1 MWVIAAPGSAV
12 KLPRLRRAPRDAA
25 ARVPWLVIVSL
36 LGPPGAGGC
45 VPRTD
50 LGAEAD
56 GGTGAGAASGAGGP
70 SGAGVAAA
78 SLVDPTAG
86 ATGVPVNLAAIWVKF
101 PGAVSVP
108 EGAVSVAA
116 SGIPAT
122 LAALESAACPDASP
136 AACLRLGL
144 AGALS
149 AGATYVVKL
158 GSGVTDLEGHEVPA
172 GVVGQFVTAP
182 DADLIPPVID
192 ALAVQPVG
200 PCVAVAFTT
209 DEPAQATIRI
219 ESAGGVR
226 RISAGAGATEFS
238 SAVSLVGF
246 EAGEPL
252 LVIAEVEDRAGNRAE
267 SAAVAVTVPP
277 DLMPLAITEVL
288 ANPAGAE
295 PTQEFVEIRNL
306 GAEAMELQGLAIA
319 DAKGMDVLPAATLE
333 AGAYALIVA
342 SGFDAASPKDTP
354 PRAGVPLVR
363 VDTRIGS
370 DGLSNSGEVVRLL
383 SARGNVVSSYGAAV
397 DVSATSWSG
406 KSVHR
411 IPETACDQ
419 EASWTR
425 HPEVATPGWGAP

>member
-1 MWVIAAPGSAV
+1 MRTGWLLTLGMMAGLVG
-12 KLPRLRRAPRDAA
+12 DA
-25 ARVPWLVIVSL
+25 
-36 LGPPGAGGC
+36 GC

-50 LGAEAD
+50 LAAETNGGGGASTGAE
-56 GGTGAGAASGAGGP
+56 GPTGP
-70 SGAGVAAA
+70 GVAAA
-78 SLVDPTAG
+78 SLVDPAAG
-86 ATGVPVNLAAIWVKF
+86 ATGVPVNLAAVWVKF
-101 PGAVSVP
+101 PGPVSLPDGALAVATSGVP
-108 EGAVSVAA
+108 AA
-116 SGIPAT
+116 LG
-122 LAALESAACPDASP
+122 ALESAACPDASP
-136 AACLRLGL
+136 AACLRVGL

-149 AGATYVVKL
+149 AGATYVVDL
-158 GSGVTDLEGHEVPA
+158 GPGVMDLEGHQVPA
-172 GVVGQFVTAP
+172 GLVGRFVTAP
-182 DADLIPPVID
+182 DADLTAPVID

-226 RISAGAGATEFS
+226 RISAGAGVTEFS
-238 SAVSLVGF
+238 GAASLVGLG
-246 EAGEPL
+246 AGDPL

-267 SAAVAVTVPP
+267 SAAVALTVPP
-277 DLMPLAITEVL
+277 DLLPLAITEVL

-306 GAEAMELQGLAIA
+306 GDQPVELQGLAIA
-319 DAKGMDVLPAATLE
+319 DVKGMDVLPAATL
-333 AGAYALIVA
+333 APGAYALIVA
-342 SGFDAASPKDTP
+342 SGFDAASPKDIP
-354 PRAGVPLVR
+354 PRAGVLLVR

-383 SARGNVVSSYGAAV
+383 SAHGNVVSSYGAAV
-397 DVSATSWSG
+397 DVSAASWSG

-425 HPEVATPGWGAP
+425 HPEAPTPGWGAP